1 MSKKVLVIGG
11 AGAFGRRLVRGLLA
25 TTDLEVVVGGRDP
38 ARAQAVVDEE
48 CDENPSG
55 RATAVA
61 IDTGSA
67 TAAQLR
73 RTGADIV
80 VDAAGPFQ
88 GQGYRLAEQVIEA
101 GLHYVDLADSRE
113 FVSDFHVLDE
123 QARRAGVTAL
133 TGASST
139 PALSNAVLDR
149 LTEGWLAVDDV
160 EIAIS
165 PGNRAPRG
173 LAVIKSILSY
183 SGKPVRVWEN
193 GSWRHRPGWGLPVR
207 KDIRGLG
214 PRWLSLCETPDLD
227 VVPERFGVRG
237 SVTFKAGLELSP
249 MHLGLFAA
257 TIPVRLGLLRSL
269 EPLAEAFRRT
279 ADLLDGWG
287 TDRGGMVVAVSGVD
301 ADGAPACA
309 TWTLLAE
316 SGDGPYIP
324 TLPALA
330 AVRSLA
336 SGELNRPGA
345 SVCAGVLSLDAIERE
360 FAPYR
365 ITTHVEFGSSSR

>member
-1 MSKKVLVIGG
+1 MAKKVLVIGG
-11 AGAFGRRLVRGLLA
+11 AGAFGRRLVHGLLA
-25 TTDLEVVVGGRDP
+25 TSELDVIVGGRDL
-38 ARAQAVVDEE
+38 ARAQAAADEACE
-48 CDENPSG
+48 EYQPG
-55 RATAVA
+55 RATAIA
-61 IDTGSA
+61 LDTGTA
-67 TAAQLR
+67 TTAQLR
-73 RTGADIV
+73 ETGAFVV

-88 GQGYRLAEQVIEA
+88 GQRYHLAERVIEA
-101 GLHYVDLADSRE
+101 GLHYIDLADSRT
-113 FVSDFHVLDE
+113 FVAGFHVLDE

-149 LTEGWLAVDDV
+149 LTEGWLAVGDV

-183 SGKPVRVWEN
+183 SGKPIRVWEN

-227 VVPERFGVRG
+227 VVRERFGVRG
-237 SVTFKAGLELSP
+237 SVTFKAGLELSL

-269 EPLAEAFRRT
+269 DPLAEAFRRT

-287 TDRGGMVVAVSGVD
+287 TDRGGMLVTVSGIG
-301 ADGAPACA
+301 ADDAPAAA
-309 TWTLLAE
+309 TWTLVAE
-316 SGDGPYIP
+316 AGDGPFIP

-330 AVRSLA
+330 AIRAMA

-365 ITTHVEFGSSSR
+365 ITTHVEFGSSGA

>member
-1 MSKKVLVIGG
+1 MAPKVLVIGG

-25 TTDLEVVVGGRDP
+25 TTDLEVVVAGRDL
-38 ARAQAVVDEE
+38 ARAQSVVDEE
-48 CDENPSG
+48 CVGSRVG

-61 IDTGSA
+61 LDTRIA

-73 RTGADIV
+73 DTGAFVV

-88 GQGYRLAEQVIEA
+88 RQGYHLAERAIEA

-113 FVSDFHVLDE
+113 FVSGFHVLDE
-123 QARRAGVTAL
+123 RAQKASVTAL

-139 PALSNAVLDR
+139 PALSNAVLDH
-149 LTEGWLAVDDV
+149 LTAGWQAVDDV

-173 LAVIKSILSY
+173 LAVVRSILSY
-183 SGKPVRVWEN
+183 AGKPVRVWEN
-193 GSWRHRPGWGLPVR
+193 GSWRHRPGWGAPVR

-227 VVPERFGVRG
+227 VVPTRFAVRR
-237 SVTFKAGLELSP
+237 SVTFNAGLELP
-249 MHLGLFAA
+249 VMHLGLFAA
-257 TIPVRLGLLRSL
+257 TIAIRLGLLQSL
-269 EPLAEAFRRT
+269 EPLAETFRRA

-287 TDRGGMVVAVSGVD
+287 TDRGGMVVAVSGVG
-301 ADGAPACA
+301 ADGTQVSA

-316 SGDGPYIP
+316 AGDGPSIP

-330 AVRSLA
+330 AVRAMA
-336 SGELNRPGA
+336 SGELHRPGA
-345 SVCAGVLSLDAIERE
+345 SVCAGVLPLDAIERE

-365 ITTHVEFGSSSR
+365 ITTHVELGTRRE

>member
-1 MSKKVLVIGG
+1 MAQKVLVIGG
-11 AGAFGRRLVRGLLA
+11 AGAFGRRLVHGLLA
-25 TTDLEVVVGGRDP
+25 TTDLEVVVGGRDL
-38 ARAQAVVDEE
+38 ARAQAAADEARE
-48 CDENPSG
+48 GDQLG
-55 RATAVA
+55 RATAMA
-61 IDTGSA
+61 LDTGTA

-73 RTGADIV
+73 ETGAAIV

-88 GQGYRLAEQVIEA
+88 GQGYHLAEQAIEA
-101 GLHYVDLADSRE
+101 GLDYVDLADSRE
-113 FVSDFHVLDE
+113 FVSGFRALDE
-123 QARRAGVTAL
+123 RARRVGTTAL

-160 EIAIS
+160 EIAIA

-183 SGKPVRVWEN
+183 AGKPVRVWED
-193 GSWRHRPGWGLPVR
+193 GTWRNRPGWGRPVR
-207 KDIRGLG
+207 EDIAGLG

-237 SVTFKAGLELSP
+237 SVTFNAGLELP
-249 MHLGLFAA
+249 LMHLGLFAA

-269 EPLAEAFRRT
+269 VPFAEVFRRM

-287 TDRGGMVVAVSGVD
+287 SDRGGMLVTVSGIGVD
-301 ADGAPACA
+301 GTPAAA
-309 TWTLLAE
+309 TWTLVAE
-316 SGDGPYIP
+316 AGDGPYIP

-330 AVRSLA
+330 AVRALA

-345 SVCAGVLSLDAIERE
+345 SVCAGVLALDAIERE

-365 ITTHVEFGSSSR
+365 ITTHVEFGSSGA